1 MFSKL
6 RVSQASTLFAKSNAD
21 KCNSE
26 AAEAAAKSVA
36 ATEAAAIAEL
46 QAAKDGKVKASLEMI
61 LKDAAAARKYAVLL
75 PNLSEP
81 TRLPPAS

>member
-21 KCNSE
+21 KCNAE
-26 AAEAAAKSVA
+26 PAEAAAKSVA

-46 QAAKDGKVKASLEMI
+46 QAAKDGKVSVAYMKCEKCVKSAMCV
-61 LKDAAAARKYAVLL
+61 KCV
-75 PNLSEP
+75 
-81 TRLPPAS
+81 